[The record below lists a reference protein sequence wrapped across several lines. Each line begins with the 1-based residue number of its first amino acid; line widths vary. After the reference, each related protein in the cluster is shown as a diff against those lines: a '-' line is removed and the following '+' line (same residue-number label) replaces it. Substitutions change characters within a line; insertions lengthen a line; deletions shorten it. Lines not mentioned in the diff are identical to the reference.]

1 MQKKKLLLSWVTLLL
16 LLIKLAKALDLLSTL
31 TVQSCLTRA
40 MDCLLQEQRPGQD
53 AVVSTT
59 CMQAPQQGGQS
70 SSLCEIWNLLVS
82 SAYELPQFSEQG
94 TSESEL
100 SSGSSYVSSESSESG
115 SECSTED
122 SD

>member
-1 MQKKKLLLSWVTLLL
+1 MQKKLLLSWVTLLL

-59 CMQAPQQGGQS
+59 CMQAHQQGGQS

-82 SAYELPQFSEQG
+82 STYQLPQFSEQAA

-115 SECSTED
+115 SECSTGD